1 MLSVYHNRRFD
12 NDFLTIKKLGET
24 VGNVYA
30 YESILMRFRPHV
42 RVDGEKNLPGS
53 GILYDLGCI

>member
-12 NDFLTIKKLGET
+12 NDFLTIKKLLGENR

-30 YESILMRFRPHV
+30 YESNLMFP
-42 RVDGEKNLPGS
+42 S
-53 GILYDLGCI
+53 TCT

>member
-12 NDFLTIKKLGET
+12 NDFLTIKKLLGENR

-30 YESILMRFRPHV
+30 YESNFDRFRPMYV
-42 RVDGEKNLPGS
+42 IDGEKKSTRLRY
-53 GILYDLGCI
+53 II